1 MRVLLERE
9 ASNFT
14 WRTRVNGI
22 RRGVGQ
28 NVTFLFGMVILLL
41 IIVAVL
47 FPALLAPIDPAAKGS
62 FLTEINGVW
71 MAPPYPPS
79 TKYWLGTDI
88 QARDLFS
95 RIIYGARPTLALALL
110 VSVIRIAIGA
120 ALGWA
125 AATYPGEIRR
135 YALILS
141 SISATIPSLLFAYLV
156 IVTIGTTK
164 GLPVFIL
171 GLSLTG
177 WAPWTQLIYSAIQRI
192 KNEPF
197 MEAAESIGSTTVF
210 KIRNYLIPNML
221 PVLAPAAAQEIA
233 AALLILAELG
243 FLGIFLGSPRQIS
256 LSDLLGGEQPQ
267 LPFPEW
273 AGMLAGTRLEI
284 FRWYWLPIMPAVAF
298 FITIFGFNLIADGIR
313 QRLERRER
321 R

>member
-1 MRVLLERE
+1 MKVLLEGE
-9 ASNFT
+9 VPNVT
-14 WRTRVNGI
+14 WRTRVKGF
-22 RRGVGQ
+22 RRSAGQ
-28 NVTFLFGMVILLL
+28 NITFLFGTVILIL
-41 IIVAVL
+41 IIMAVL
-47 FPALLAPIDPAAKGS
+47 FPALLAPSDPDVKGS

-79 TKYWLGTDI
+79 TTYLLGTDI
-88 QARDLFS
+88 QARDLLS

-110 VSVIRIAIGA
+110 VSMIRIAIGA
-120 ALGWA
+120 SLGWA
-125 AATYPGEIRR
+125 SATYPGEIRR

-156 IVTIGTTK
+156 IVTVGTTK
-164 GLPVFIL
+164 GLPVFII
-171 GLSLTG
+171 GLALTG

-197 MEAAESIGSTTVF
+197 MEAAESIGSTTAF

-233 AALLILAELG
+233 AALLIMAELG
-243 FLGIFLGSPRQIS
+243 FLGIFLGSPRQIC

-313 QRLERRER
+313 LRLERRER